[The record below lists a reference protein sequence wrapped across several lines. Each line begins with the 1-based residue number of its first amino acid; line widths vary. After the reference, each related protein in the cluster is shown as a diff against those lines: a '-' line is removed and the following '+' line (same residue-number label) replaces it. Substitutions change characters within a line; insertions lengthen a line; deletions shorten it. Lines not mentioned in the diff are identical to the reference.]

1 MTEQFRA
8 IESPQ
13 YVPYQQEMTL
23 RDYFAAHVLPIIA
36 NDYDVNKQYCSKILG
51 ITVLEYTQEKHWHK
65 FCAVEAYKHA
75 DAMLEARKQ

>member
-23 RDYFAAHVLPIIA
+23 RDYFAGQALI
-36 NDYDVNKQYCSKILG
+36 G
-51 ITVLEYTQEKHWHK
+51 
-65 FCAVEAYKHA
+65 FCAFGGGTSHIDPRRHDDGVANECYRIA

>member
-23 RDYFAAHVLPIIA
+23 RDYFAGQALMGLCAFTGGTEDIYPRRFNDGVA
-36 NDYDVNKQYCSKILG
+36 NECYQI
-51 ITVLEYTQEKHWHK
+51 
-65 FCAVEAYKHA
+65 A
-75 DAMLEARKQ
+75 DAMLEARKK

>member
-1 MTEQFRA
+1 MNEPEF
-8 IESPQ
+8 P
-13 YVPYQQEMTL
+13 VPTPVPGNAWMTL

-51 ITVLEYTQEKHWHK
+51 ITVLEYIQEKHWHK
-65 FCAVEAYKHA
+65 YCAVEAYKHA